1 MQLKLYSTHCKCLY
15 ATWSRANIAILWLEL
30 HVTTDQS
37 LVGHAPLE
45 EGQLF
50 VLQMSSALPTRTTMR
65 SVNKL
70 NPFLHNKKHSP
81 QDSLMIAIT
90 RPGGQRWHI
99 PYLLLLLLPLP
110 LLLLLLLSAVLF
122 ANTDYVCMHASVQEL
137 CPNKD
142 SPTHTHT
149 HRQDSLS
156 SAAQLCAVDN
166 GSYA

>member
-1 MQLKLYSTHCKCLY
+1 MSLCELESSKYSNYVACVL
-15 ATWSRANIAILWLEL
+15 S
-30 HVTTDQS
+30 VTTDQS
-37 LVGHAPLE
+37 ASHAPLE

-81 QDSLMIAIT
+81 QDPLMIAIT

-110 LLLLLLLSAVLF
+110 LLLLSAVLF

-137 CPNKD
+137 CPNKG
-142 SPTHTHT
+142 SPTHSHTHT
-149 HRQDSLS
+149 GRTLFLVQLNCALWTMGRMRN
-156 SAAQLCAVDN
+156 AAQNAI
-166 GSYA
+166 